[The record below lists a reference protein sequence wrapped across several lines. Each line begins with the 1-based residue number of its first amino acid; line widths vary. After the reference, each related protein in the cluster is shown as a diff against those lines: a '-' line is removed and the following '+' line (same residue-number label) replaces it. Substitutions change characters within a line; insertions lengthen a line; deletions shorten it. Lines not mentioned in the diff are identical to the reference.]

1 MITEPAAATD
11 ERLRDFDTLL
21 QTTSSHR
28 DLDQL
33 LSDMLGLVQDLFK
46 VEAASILLLDR
57 PAQQLFAAATKG
69 LEDEVIQGLRV
80 PVGQGFSGRVA
91 AERMPI
97 VLNTVDSSTVSS
109 RVLIRKGIK
118 TLLGVPMIVD
128 GDLVGVLH
136 LGTTQRRRFSDD
148 DVALLRAIA
157 ERAAVAS
164 RERLTRSE
172 RSAAIA
178 LQRSLLPARLP
189 DLEDLEMAAR
199 YLPGNRMG
207 VGGDWYDVF
216 LLPSGQVGIVVGD
229 VAGHGLSAAVVMGR
243 LRSALRAY
251 ALEAE
256 DPADALTRL
265 DEKSRHF
272 EAGSLTTVLYAV
284 VDQFH
289 EHVAI
294 SMAGHL
300 PPVVARAGESGRLLD
315 APVDPPIG
323 VPTTVGTQRKRRN
336 TDVDIDEGTVL
347 VFYTD
352 GLVERRHQP
361 IDEGLD
367 RLCCATKAESADV
380 CATIVD
386 SLGIEEATDDIAILA
401 IRRTG
406 ATSLDSN

>member
-1 MITEPAAATD
+1 MVITEPTAATD
-11 ERLRDFDTLL
+11 ERLRDIDTLL
-21 QTTSSHR
+21 QSASSHR

-33 LSDMLGLVQDLFK
+33 LGEMLELVQRLFK
-46 VEAASILLLDR
+46 VETTSILLLDR

-69 LEDEVIQGLRV
+69 LEDEVIQGLRI
-80 PVGQGFSGRVA
+80 PVGKGFSGRVA
-91 AERMPI
+91 ADRVPI
-97 VLNTVDSSTVSS
+97 ILDKVDESTVSS
-109 RVLIRKGIK
+109 QILIRKGIK
-118 TLLGVPMIVD
+118 SLLGVPMIVE

-136 LGTTQRRRFSDD
+136 LGTTRRRRFTEDD
-148 DVALLRAIA
+148 IALLREIA
-157 ERAAVAS
+157 DRAAVAS

-172 RSAAIA
+172 RSAAIS
-178 LQRSLLPARLP
+178 LQRSLLPTSLP
-189 DLEDLEMAAR
+189 ALEDLEMAAR

-251 ALEAE
+251 ALEAK

-265 DEKSRHF
+265 DQKSRHF
-272 EAGSLTTVLYAV
+272 EVGSLTTVLYAV
-284 VDQFH
+284 VDQYH
-289 EHVAI
+289 ERVAI

-323 VPTTVGTQRKRRN
+323 VPTTVGTQRRRRN
-336 TDVDIDEGTVL
+336 TEVEIDEGTVL

-352 GLVERRHQP
+352 GLVERRHKS

-367 RLCCATKAESADV
+367 RLCCATKAESVDVV

-386 SLGIEEATDDIAILA
+386 SLGIEEATDDIAVLA
-401 IRRTG
+401 IRRIG
-406 ATSLDSN
+406 AAVPN